1 MAQIGLY
8 LSLFALLLFVALASE
23 PASAVEPEGE
33 APLLERVKRQGPWRR
48 EDRGRW
54 EGERSRLRGL
64 IALERDAIRLAE
76 LERELLLL
84 EGYGNYYGWGR

>member
-8 LSLFALLLFVALASE
+8 FSLFALILFVILVSE
-23 PASAVEPEGE
+23 PASAVETEGKT
-33 APLLERVKRQGPWRR
+33 PLLERVKRQGPWRR

-54 EGERSRLRGL
+54 EGERSRLQGL

-76 LERELLLL
+76 LNRELQLL
-84 EGYGNYYGWGR
+84 EGYGGYYGWGR